1 MAPGSA
7 ASTSSR
13 DPSSRPRP
21 STGIGR
27 APTTSDAV
35 PAESVGRAS
44 PLRASLMT
52 PVSGAGCGSVT
63 GARGGSGGGVT
74 GGRGGGLG
82 RTSAERGLG
91 LSLAALGDS
100 ARPAERVGRNGLFG
114 ARAVTVV
121 RSLAGAPASPGGSVM
136 APGASAV
143 LGRSLA
149 AAPVSGG
156 AGASAAAGG
165 VPSAP
170 ADGRLE
176 GNRLSEGRSGTAP
189 TWVLPP
195 AALLVTG
202 RMVERAFRLT
212 TDESRDRRRAGP
224 PSPATTHNTTT
235 MATQNQPRFA
245 FRRPRLR
252 SGDGVVS

>member
-21 STGIGR
+21 STGAGR

-35 PAESVGRAS
+35 PAESVGRAG

-52 PVSGAGCGSVT
+52 PVSGAGCGRVT

-74 GGRGGGLG
+74 GGRGGELG
-82 RTSAERGLG
+82 RISAARGLG

-100 ARPAERVGRNGLFG
+100 ARPAEGVGRNGLFG
-114 ARAVTVV
+114 AWAATVV
-121 RSLAGAPASPGGSVM
+121 RSLAGAPASPGGSAM
-136 APGASAV
+136 ASGASAG

-170 ADGRLE
+170 ADGGLE
-176 GNRLSEGRSGTAP
+176 GTRLSEGRSGTAP

-195 AALLVTG
+195 ASLLVTG
-202 RMVERAFRLT
+202 RMVERPFRLT
-212 TDESRDRRRAGP
+212 TRDRTRASP

-252 SGDGVVS
+252 SGDRVVS

>member
-1 MAPGSA
+1 MAPGSG

-13 DPSSRPRP
+13 DPSSQPRP
-21 STGIGR
+21 STGAGR
-27 APTTSDAV
+27 APATSDAV
-35 PAESVGRAS
+35 PTESVGRAG

-52 PVSGAGCGSVT
+52 PVSGAGCGSVN

-74 GGRGGGLG
+74 GGRGGELG
-82 RTSAERGLG
+82 RISAERGLG

-100 ARPAERVGRNGLFG
+100 ARPAEGVRRNGLFG
-114 ARAVTVV
+114 AWAATAVP
-121 RSLAGAPASPGGSVM
+121 SLAGAPASPGGAVM
-136 APGASAV
+136 APGVSAV
-143 LGRSLA
+143 LGRSLG

-170 ADGRLE
+170 AAGGLE
-176 GNRLSEGRSGTAP
+176 GTRLSEGRSGTAP

-212 TDESRDRRRAGP
+212 TDESRDRTRASP
-224 PSPATTHNTTT
+224 PSPAMTHNTTT
-235 MATQNQPRFA
+235 MATQNQPRFTL
-245 FRRPRLR
+245 RPRFR
-252 SGDGVVS
+252 SGDGVVR